1 LKRILLIVAIIT
13 SILQASNFRD
23 AMIYYKNGNFKE
35 AKISFELAIKKDHSI
50 QANFMLG
57 KIYLYGEGI
66 LPDRKKAI
74 SYLEKSVQ
82 SGNLRA
88 TCFLSEAYLK
98 NDTDKAKAILLL
110 REGLKK
116 NLKECKK
123 IVRIYNIK
131 FKQKASK

>member
-1 LKRILLIVAIIT
+1 
-13 SILQASNFRD
+13 
-23 AMIYYKNGNFKE
+23 MIFYKNGNFKD
-35 AKISFELAIKKDHSI
+35 AKTSFELAIKKDRSI

-66 LPDRKKAI
+66 LPDREKAI
-74 SYLEKSVQ
+74 IYLKKSVQ

-98 NDTDKAKAILLL
+98 NDTNKDKAILLL
-110 REGLKK
+110 KKGLKK

>member
-1 LKRILLIVAIIT
+1 MIT

-23 AMIYYKNGNFKE
+23 GMIYYNNGNFKE
-35 AKISFELAIKKDHSI
+35 AKTSFESAIKKDNSI

-66 LPDRKKAI
+66 LPDREKAI

-88 TCFLSEAYLK
+88 TCFLAEAYLK
-98 NDTDKAKAILLL
+98 NDTNKDKTIFLLKK
-110 REGLKK
+110 GLKK
-116 NLKECKK
+116 NLKECRK
-123 IVRIYNIK
+123 IVRIYDIK
-131 FKQKASK
+131 FKQKAAK

>member
-1 LKRILLIVAIIT
+1 MKRILLFVAIIT

-23 AMIYYKNGNFKE
+23 GMVFYKNGNFQD
-35 AKISFELAIKKDHSI
+35 AKTSFELAIEKDHSI

-74 SYLEKSVQ
+74 NYLEKSVQ

-88 TCFLSEAYLK
+88 TCFLSEAHLK
-98 NDTDKAKAILLL
+98 NDTNKTEAISLLKK
-110 REGLKK
+110 GLKK

>member
-1 LKRILLIVAIIT
+1 LKRILLFVAIIT

-23 AMIYYKNGNFKE
+23 GMVFYKNGNFQD
-35 AKISFELAIKKDHSI
+35 AKTSFELAIEKDHSI

-74 SYLEKSVQ
+74 NYLEKSVQ
-82 SGNLRA
+82 SGND
-88 TCFLSEAYLK
+88 TNKTEAISLLK
-98 NDTDKAKAILLL
+98 K
-110 REGLKK
+110 GLKK

-131 FKQKASK
+131 FKQKASKWN